1 MDPIP
6 EPQDRFQ
13 VGDTLV
19 ACSDDGRNRRT
30 RFVCVTSVTRGGNLR
45 VEELTHTTT
54 QVHNDWQ
61 SGEWVVRLG
70 EGVTGAKHLLR
81 RSREGWSFHTKRGT
95 GPTDQWFCF
104 ERYDPQRRYT
114 NSHICD

>member
-6 EPQDRFQ
+6 EQQEDRFQ

-19 ACSDDGRNRRT
+19 ACSGDGRNRAT
-30 RFVCVTSVTRGGNLR
+30 RFVRVTSVTRGGNLR
-45 VEELTHTTT
+45 VEELTRT
-54 QVHNDWQ
+54 VHNDWQ

-70 EGVTGAKHLLR
+70 EGVTGAKHLMR
-81 RSREGWSFHTKRGT
+81 RSREGWSFYTNCNGFR
-95 GPTDQWFCF
+95 DQWFCF

-114 NSHICD
+114 TRW